1 MHVLMVVAH
10 PRSRSLTHSITQAFT
25 AGLAAAGHTHE
36 LADLYA
42 EGFRPVAGEDEVTA
56 WEHNEVPAE
65 IAQEQARLRRAQGL
79 ALAYPLWW
87 ATPPAI
93 LQGWIQRVLTQ
104 GFAFEYG
111 QWPAGRLRHRAQLL
125 VNVGSRDT
133 GLYGRY
139 IEPIVG
145 VLNYCGI
152 ADVRTEVNWG
162 VAPAVS
168 EAQVM
173 AYRETAYAAG
183 TRF

>member
-1 MHVLMVVAH
+1 MHILVVLAH
-10 PRSRSLTHSITQAFT
+10 PRSQSLTHSLTQAFI

-42 EGFRPVAGEDEVTA
+42 EGFDPVADGNEVA
-56 WEHNEVPAE
+56 DWERNEVPAE
-65 IAQEQARLRRAQGL
+65 VAREQARLGRAQGL
-79 ALAYPLWW
+79 AFAYPLWW

-104 GFAFEYG
+104 GFAFERG
-111 QWPAGRLRHRAQLL
+111 HWPAGRLGHRAQLL
-125 VNVGSRDT
+125 VNVGSRDS

-162 VAPAVS
+162 VAPVLS
-168 EAQVM
+168 EAQVL